1 MFAKTAHDTEKGKWL
16 YARDNFQESTRGVEL
31 LTKDKHLSLKPLR
44 LTLTN
49 SNIIIVI

>member
-1 MFAKTAHDTEKGKWL
+1 MFAKTAHDTEKGKVL
-16 YARDNFQESTRGVEL
+16 YARDSFQESTQL

-49 SNIIIVI
+49 NNIIIII